1 MSAHPS
7 KFVTERIYRAETTSS
22 STTDLVKRAV
32 ADELERQRDGLDAL
46 KNLRGVAI
54 KVKIPPMAGGTR
66 AVLISFD
73 TGTER

>member
-7 KFVTERIYRAETTSS
+7 RFVNGRSYPREAS

>member
-7 KFVTERIYRAETTSS
+7 KFVTDRIYREETL

-32 ADELERQRDGLDAL
+32 ADELELQREGLDAL

-54 KVKIPPMAGGTR
+54 KVKIPPMAGVTR